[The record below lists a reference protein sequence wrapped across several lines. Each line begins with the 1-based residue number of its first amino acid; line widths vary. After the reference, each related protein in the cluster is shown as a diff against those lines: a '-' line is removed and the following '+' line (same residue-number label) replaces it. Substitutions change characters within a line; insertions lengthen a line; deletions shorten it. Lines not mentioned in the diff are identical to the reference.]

1 VIAGTDSAETL
12 SGGGGSDG
20 LYANGGDDVLD
31 GGAANDLLEGGSG
44 ADTLTG
50 GDGDDTVDGGP
61 GDDLIVGGSGAGD
74 DTYTGGDGVDEVTY
88 ESTTAGVT
96 VDLAAGTATG
106 SEIGTDTLSGIE
118 NASGGSG
125 NDTLTGDAG
134 DNTLE
139 GFGGDDTLIGGLG
152 DDTYVYASGDDNDL
166 IIDTGGASD
175 VLSLDSIATLVGGAR
190 DGDDAVLDMAG
201 GGSVRIQDQ
210 FATAVSVV
218 EAVFAP
224 DSPGLRLSSAF
235 AGPAGG
241 DLLLGT
247 DSNNFF
253 GAGAGDDLVFANAGN
268 DVMDAG
274 PGDDTFFGGADNDT
288 YQYTLGDG
296 NDLLDDESGLDFLE
310 IADIQTV
317 ADVHRTGDAIVLTF
331 SDGGTVTGIDHFAGK
346 LIDFAEDLDSGDIR
360 NLVTGTTGPTGP
372 DIVAGTAV
380 GDVSDGGMGS
390 DLVFGHTGNDTL
402 SGGTDD
408 DTVFGGAGNDTVSGE
423 GGNDSLLGGSG
434 AGNDVLDGGTGID
447 TVTYA
452 SATAPVGVDLSV
464 NLAND
469 GQGGFD
475 TLFGIEN
482 IIGGSGGGAL
492 VGNDGA
498 NAITGGAGN
507 DRLADRAGADTLDGG
522 DGGDT
527 LSGGAGNDT
536 VLGGAGNDALYGFDE
551 SAVPRSLA
559 DTGVFPEVAKLV
571 AIGDLPSPGDGALG
585 IVADDT
591 SLGGFDVIAKL
602 TYVGGTAGYAN
613 TVGVY
618 TVAADGT
625 IGPVSVAFQDAQAL
639 SPGDMANVA
648 VPGSGSDFGLFLI
661 VHGARLNSGYQGLDF
676 ETGTLSFVHDL
687 DGAGERAAKITDSGT
702 DLSLVFDDGETQT
715 VLQGPVVH
723 STERGGATVL
733 NADNTVHVA
742 AGRLS
747 AGNETTLRV
756 GFEDLPGGGD
766 SDFNDVIVDVEILPD
781 MAPATDTLGGGAGN
795 DTLTG
800 GLGGDVFVFGA
811 GGGTDRITDF
821 EVGSDVFDLQDG
833 VTIAT
838 IATVDA
844 DSDGFTDDTLVTLS
858 DGAVELIGV
867 TGITEADLL
876 GA

>member
-1 VIAGTDSAETL
+1 MPHLTTGSGFSVDMSVGGTFYDVDPGDVTYADSSTIIVSSPFSTIQTYSGSFTYTIIDGLAYLTGGTIQGFREDTLGGQKMWEITSLGLPVTTYNSYASNNDFAGLTVFALRNADLMQGAGLSDVLYGYAGNDTLQGFGGNDTYLYSAGDGSDTISDSSGSDVISYTGGAVLENVRRAGNDLVFDLLDGSTPRVAGHFSGTPVEQISDNGTVYNLLTGLTGGSGQDVIAGTDSAETL

-96 VDLAAGTATG
+96 VDLAAGTTTG

-253 GAGAGDDLVFANAGN
+253 GAGAGDDL
-268 DVMDAG
+268 
-274 PGDDTFFGGADNDT
+274 
-288 YQYTLGDG
+288 
-296 NDLLDDESGLDFLE
+296 
-310 IADIQTV
+310 
-317 ADVHRTGDAIVLTF
+317 IV
-331 SDGGTVTGIDHFAGK
+331 
-346 LIDFAEDLDSGDIR
+346 
-360 NLVTGTTGPTGP
+360 
-372 DIVAGTAV
+372 
-380 GDVSDGGMGS
+380 
-390 DLVFGHTGNDTL
+390 
-402 SGGTDD
+402 
-408 DTVFGGAGNDTVSGE
+408 
-423 GGNDSLLGGSG
+423 GGSG
-434 AGNDVLDGGTGID
+434 AGND
-447 TVTYA
+447 
-452 SATAPVGVDLSV
+452 
-464 NLAND
+464 
-469 GQGGFD
+469 
-475 TLFGIEN
+475 
-482 IIGGSGGGAL
+482 
-492 VGNDGA
+492 
-498 NAITGGAGN
+498 
-507 DRLADRAGADTLDGG
+507 RLAGRAGADTLDGG

-618 TVAADGT
+618 TVAADDT

-648 VPGSGSDFGLFLI
+648 VPGSGSDFGRFLI

-723 STERGGATVL
+723 STECGGATVL

>member
-1 VIAGTDSAETL
+1 MT
-12 SGGGGSDG
+12 
-20 LYANGGDDVLD
+20 
-31 GGAANDLLEGGSG
+31 
-44 ADTLTG
+44 
-50 GDGDDTVDGGP
+50 P
-61 GDDLIVGGSGAGD
+61 
-74 DTYTGGDGVDEVTY
+74 
-88 ESTTAGVT
+88 
-96 VDLAAGTATG
+96 
-106 SEIGTDTLSGIE
+106 
-118 NASGGSG
+118 
-125 NDTLTGDAG
+125 
-134 DNTLE
+134 
-139 GFGGDDTLIGGLG
+139 
-152 DDTYVYASGDDNDL
+152 
-166 IIDTGGASD
+166 
-175 VLSLDSIATLVGGAR
+175 
-190 DGDDAVLDMAG
+190 
-201 GGSVRIQDQ
+201 
-210 FATAVSVV
+210 
-218 EAVFAP
+218 
-224 DSPGLRLSSAF
+224 
-235 AGPAGG
+235 
-241 DLLLGT
+241 
-247 DSNNFF
+247 
-253 GAGAGDDLVFANAGN
+253 
-268 DVMDAG
+268 
-274 PGDDTFFGGADNDT
+274 

-317 ADVHRTGDAIVLTF
+317 TDVHRTGDDIVLTF

-346 LIDFAEDLDSGDIR
+346 LIDFAEDLVSGDIR
-360 NLVTGTTGPTGP
+360 NLVTGTTGTTGP
-372 DIVAGTAV
+372 DIVAGTAA

-423 GGNDSLLGGSG
+423 GGNDLIVGGSG

-452 SATAPVGVDLSV
+452 SATAPVGDDLSV

-482 IIGGSGGGAL
+482 IIGGRGGGAL
-492 VGNDGA
+492 VGNDGT

-507 DRLADRAGADTLDGG
+507 DTI
-522 DGGDT
+522 
-527 LSGGAGNDT
+527 
-536 VLGGAGNDALYGFDE
+536 LGGAGNDFLCGFDE

-559 DTGVFPEVAKLV
+559 DTGVFPEVAELV

-625 IGPVSVAFQDAQAL
+625 IGPVSVAFQNAQAL

-844 DSDGFTDDTLVTLS
+844 DSDGVTDDTLVTLS